1 LRLGRRVPRTVAP
14 PSPFPDAR
22 EALYEHRARHAPPA
36 VRVEL
41 LGLLPPHAARV
52 LDLGCGSGALTL
64 QLAARAPFV
73 VGLDVSPA
81 LLALARERQRE
92 LGCRNVA
99 WVVARAEEP
108 PFRPNSMDYIA
119 STYVIRL
126 TDMPAT
132 LSAVRQLIRP
142 GGRVAIRDHLMPR
155 SRLGFWITHLTRTLR
170 LVREWVREYGWRD
183 LGSILAYRL
192 SRAGICHA
200 RRNAALTRAAF
211 EAIYAR
217 ELPGCRVE
225 ATPYSGLAVW
235 EATESRQP
243 DRPRVPEKARGPE
256 A

>member
-1 LRLGRRVPRTVAP
+1 M
-14 PSPFPDAR
+14 
-22 EALYEHRARHAPPA
+22 RA
-36 VRVEL
+36 EL
-41 LGLLPPHAARV
+41 LGLLPRHAARV
-52 LDLGCGSGALTL
+52 LDLGCGSGTFTL
-64 QLAARAPFV
+64 QVAARAPFV
-73 VGLDVSPA
+73 VGLDLSPTM
-81 LLALARERQRE
+81 LALARERQQE

-99 WVVARAEEP
+99 WVIARAEEP

-119 STYVIRL
+119 STNVIRL

-155 SRLGFWITHLTRTLR
+155 SRFGFWITHLARTLR
-170 LVREWVREYGWRD
+170 LVREWVREYGGKG

-192 SRAGICHA
+192 SRAGLRHA

-211 EAIYAR
+211 EVIYAR

-225 ATPYSGLAVW
+225 ATLYSGLAVW

-243 DRPRVPEKARGPE
+243 DRPRDPEKARRAE